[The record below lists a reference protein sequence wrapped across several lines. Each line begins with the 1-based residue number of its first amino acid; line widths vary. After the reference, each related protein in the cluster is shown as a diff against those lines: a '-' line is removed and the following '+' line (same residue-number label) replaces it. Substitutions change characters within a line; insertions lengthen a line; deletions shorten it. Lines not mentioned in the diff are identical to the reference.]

1 MLPFSPNRSASPR
14 PEFSPERK
22 NGKVVRS
29 RKEAAYALP
38 LASQVGR
45 GDNEVNL
52 VALWGRDWYP
62 SCMLNPALQKRR
74 SHGLQDRLLRLLGSR
89 VEARADIV
97 RGMLHRDANEAVS
110 YWLQLSVSVGIATLG
125 LVVGSS
131 AVVIGAMLIAPLMGP
146 IVALAMGLATG
157 SPFLVL
163 RSAGRILLSVT
174 LALAGAAVITSLL
187 PFHELNAEIS
197 GRTTPTVLDLLT
209 AGFCALA
216 GVYAS
221 LRPGSDTATTAAGTS
236 IGISLVPPLCAS
248 GYGLGTLAW
257 PVAGGAALLF
267 LTNLVAIVAVGTV
280 AFVAAGFN
288 TVDVVHIE
296 RDVLAAGADAP
307 LARWLA
313 SRLAR
318 LFESRFGPLLRFFM
332 PFILLAAVYV
342 PLRRALD
349 EVAWEVR
356 ARKAVR
362 DALASE
368 PIRVVDSKSQVARH
382 GIDLVVVV
390 LGKAAEAEATR
401 ARLSRQIARAS
412 GIKPSIEVLAVPDAT
427 AFAGLESTLLTPRS
441 TAATP
446 ERKPPMAE
454 ALTSTT
460 TVESALKDAWPEASA
475 GDLLSVALT
484 SGEEETLVIQV
495 THWGNPLGAAAREAL
510 EKALSRSLEGRVVLR
525 SVAIDGQPI
534 TRREGDLLFLG
545 RASAAAS
552 AARTANGVGICL
564 DRPDVGETKS
574 SLTAKDKEL
583 AGALDTLLDAQPGVT
598 VVSGKSFQL
607 RLTRGTCTDTNGTFS
622 SGARGPVVGAPDRAR

>member
-1 MLPFSPNRSASPR
+1 MPNWGLHNRR
-14 PEFSPERK
+14 
-22 NGKVVRS
+22 
-29 RKEAAYALP
+29 L
-38 LASQVGR
+38 R
-45 GDNEVNL
+45 GV
-52 VALWGRDWYP
+52 
-62 SCMLNPALQKRR
+62 
-74 SHGLQDRLLRLLGSR
+74 QDRLLRLLGSR
-89 VEARADIV
+89 VEARSEIV

-110 YWLQLSVSVGIATLG
+110 YWLQLSVSVGIGTLG

-163 RSAGRILLSVT
+163 RSSGRIVLSIT
-174 LALAGAAVITSLL
+174 LALAAAAMITSLL

-197 GRTTPTVLDLLT
+197 GRTSPTVLDLLT
-209 AGFCALA
+209 AGFCAIA

-288 TVDVVHIE
+288 GVDVVHIE
-296 RDVLAAGADAP
+296 RDVLAEGQGAT

-313 SRLAR
+313 SRLSR
-318 LFESRFGPLLRFFM
+318 LFESRLGPLLRFFM

-368 PIRVVDSKSQVARH
+368 TLRVVESKSQVARH
-382 GIDLVVVV
+382 EVELVVVV
-390 LGKAAEAEATR
+390 LGKADAAAATR
-401 ARLSRQIARAS
+401 SRLSRRIQRAS
-412 GIKPSIEVLAVPDAT
+412 GVKPSIEVLAVPDAT
-427 AFAGLESTLLTPRS
+427 AFAGLESTLLKPRT
-441 TAATP
+441 TAAAP
-446 ERKPPMAE
+446 ERVPPAAE
-454 ALTSTT
+454 ALLTT
-460 TVESALKDAWPEASA
+460 ARVESAVAEAWPKASA
-475 GDLLSVALT
+475 GDILGVSLKEGEGEALFVQVA
-484 SGEEETLVIQV
+484 
-495 THWGNPLGAAAREAL
+495 HWGNPLGAAAREAL
-510 EKALSRSLEGRVVLR
+510 EKALTRSLEGPVVLEGI
-525 SVAIDGQPI
+525 AINGQPI
-534 TRREGDLLFLG
+534 TREGGDLLFLG
-545 RASAAAS
+545 RATAAAS
-552 AARTANGVGICL
+552 AVRFARGVGICVI
-564 DRPDVGETKS
+564 RPDVGDTKS
-574 SLTAKDKEL
+574 APTGKDQEL
-583 AGALDTLLDAQPGVT
+583 ARALDTLFEAQPGLTT
-598 VVSGKSFQL
+598 VYGKSFEL
-607 RLTRGTCTDTNGTFS
+607 RLTRGACVDVSTPSAEDG
-622 SGARGPVVGAPDRAR
+622 GAAGAPSQPR